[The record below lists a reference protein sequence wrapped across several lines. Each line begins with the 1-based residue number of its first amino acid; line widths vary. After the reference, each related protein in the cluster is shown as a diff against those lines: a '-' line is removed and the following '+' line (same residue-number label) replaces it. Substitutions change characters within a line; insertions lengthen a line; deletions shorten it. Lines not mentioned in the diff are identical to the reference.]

1 MPAQLQRRLT
11 VFFVIL
17 AVVALAFLARW
28 YFIGRFVETTDNAYV
43 QGEIT
48 RIASQLGARV
58 DEVLV
63 QDNQHVEKG
72 QLLVKLEA
80 ADFQLALDRAKAT
93 LATREA
99 ELEQAPASSRARP
112 A

>member
-1 MPAQLQRRLT
+1 MPTQLKRRLS
-11 VFFVIL
+11 VFL
-17 AVVALAFLARW
+17 LLLCVVAIGLLARW
-28 YFIGRFVETTDNAYV
+28 YFVGRFIETTDNAYV

-63 QDNQHVEKG
+63 HDNQHVEKG
-72 QLLVKLEA
+72 QLLVRLEA
-80 ADFQLALDRAKAT
+80 NDFQLALDRAKAT

-99 ELEQAPASSRARP
+99 ELAQARSKLKGQAS
-112 A
+112 